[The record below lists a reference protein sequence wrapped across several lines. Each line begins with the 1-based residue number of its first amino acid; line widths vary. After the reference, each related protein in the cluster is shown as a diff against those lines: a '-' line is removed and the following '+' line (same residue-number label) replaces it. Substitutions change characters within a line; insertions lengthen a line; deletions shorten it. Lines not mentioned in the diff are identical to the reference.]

1 MTFLIIFL
9 ELFDEFIM
17 LVISSIIYFYFFK
30 SNKQIRKEI
39 QIDKTK
45 IKNQIFVVKIL
56 LPTNIHQ

>member
-1 MTFLIIFL
+1 MAFFIIFL
-9 ELFDEFIM
+9 ELSDEFIM
-17 LVISSIIYFYFFK
+17 LVISLIIYFYFFK